1 MSKIYVIKKCMCVYC
16 VGTRIEVLLGS
27 KVVYDSKLD
36 VVNATGKPFFNIYLT
51 FLKKTETKCGHI
63 RKIGFR
69 LNRDFFF
76 YDLKRNDLYK
86 YLY

>member
-1 MSKIYVIKKCMCVYC
+1 MYVCVYC

-36 VVNATGKPFFNIYLT
+36 VVNATGKPFFDIYLT
-51 FLKKTETKCGHI
+51 FLKK
-63 RKIGFR
+63 
-69 LNRDFFF
+69 NRDKMWTFKENRFSTKSWFFFF